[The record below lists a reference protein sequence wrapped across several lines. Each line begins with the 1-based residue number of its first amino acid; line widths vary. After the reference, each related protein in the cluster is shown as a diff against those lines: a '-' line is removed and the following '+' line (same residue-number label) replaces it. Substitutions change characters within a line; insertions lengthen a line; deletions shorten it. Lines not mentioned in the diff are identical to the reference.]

1 MQKIKELFLKFDKW
15 LTSLGYKMYP
25 ELTKHMK
32 LIFLLFLPTIAIS
45 QSSSDGADISIEYLG
60 TTLDASKP
68 LSKVQVNDTIVLAL
82 DINNLDS
89 AHDVTYAHID
99 LMYHTSAF
107 ARVGNPTWKTP
118 SNAQNSLFSWTNVG
132 FTPSSNY
139 DVNDMWAQWNHG
151 TYATSSGWNVDH
163 WQSISTTPFGDDTY
177 GHFVELKFKVKDAG
191 SAHDYSKN
199 IYATMARVA
208 DNTGS
213 TEYVYPF
220 GEVRAHP
227 VQHIS
232 HTPLEDLDSNL
243 YISVD
248 TNDNVDPTKLKV
260 VIKEDGTVVAT
271 LPLDGSGDVTVTD
284 YIISSSKTYTME
296 LAYNGSGNDN
306 YKTDW
311 LDNAFTISDVAYLLT
326 ETEGGVGHGNAGGVI
341 SNGISA
347 YNGDLADPKH
357 ELTPQDAYKML
368 THVLGT
374 DIFSDSYF
382 DKSFY
387 TVKSSEYDAFTM
399 SKFVNK
405 DTLNVKLID
414 TLTPDWTQT
423 QNKWEYKTGILGDVN
438 LNYSSAQAQQAEQAT
453 ITRQTS
459 SEVKK
464 ANTKSDVTFESKIE
478 DDKFIVEIKTNDKNL
493 SAAQFKVKYDDTRI
507 TFNEIIYDTGNLT
520 TNFAFAENGLIN
532 LGSINQQGKSIKTE
546 STYKIVFDKPASITS
561 PVGLAS
567 IRNYDAANLNGEL
580 VILEFK

>member
-1 MQKIKELFLKFDKW
+1 M
-15 LTSLGYKMYP
+15 
-25 ELTKHMK
+25 
-32 LIFLLFLPTIAIS
+32 S
-45 QSSSDGADISIEYLG
+45 QTSSDGADISIEYLG

-107 ARVGNPTWKTP
+107 ARVSDPVWKTP

-132 FTPSSNY
+132 FTPSSDY
-139 DVNDMWAQWNHG
+139 DENDMWAQWNHG
-151 TYATSSGWNVDH
+151 AYATSSGWNVDH

-177 GHFVELKFKVKDAG
+177 GHFVELKFKVKNAG
-191 SAHDYSKN
+191 SAHDYTKN

-208 DNTGS
+208 DNTGN

-220 GEVRAHP
+220 GKVRAHP
-227 VQHIS
+227 VQYIS

-243 YISVD
+243 YISID

-260 VIKEDGTVVAT
+260 VIKEDGTIVAT
-271 LPLDGSGDVTVTD
+271 LPLDGSGDITVTD
-284 YIISSSKTYTME
+284 YIISSDKIYTIE
-296 LAYNGSGNDN
+296 LAYNGSGDDN

-326 ETEGGVGHGNAGGVI
+326 ETEGGVGHGDAGAVI

-347 YNGDLADPKH
+347 YNGDLADPEHK
-357 ELTPQDAYKML
+357 LTPQDAYKML

-387 TVKSSEYDAFTM
+387 AVKAEDYDAFTM

-405 DTLNVKLID
+405 DTLNAKLID
-414 TLTPDWTQT
+414 TLTPDWSQT

-438 LNYSSAQAQQAEQAT
+438 LNYSSAQAQQAEQSEQPS

-459 SEVKK
+459 SEVKR
-464 ANTKSDVTFESKIE
+464 ANSTSDITFESKIE
-478 DDKFIVEIKTNDKNL
+478 DDKFIVEIKTNDENI
-493 SAAQFKVKYDDTRI
+493 SAIQFKVKYDDAKI

-532 LGSINQQGKSIKTE
+532 LGSINQQGKGIKTE
-546 STYKIVFDKPASITS
+546 SIYKIVFDKPANITS

-567 IRNYDAANLNGEL
+567 IRNYDAANLNGKL

>member
-1 MQKIKELFLKFDKW
+1 MQKIKELFIKFDKW
-15 LTSLGYKMYP
+15 LTALGYKIYP

-32 LIFLLFLPTIAIS
+32 LIFLLFLPTMLIA
-45 QSSSDGADISIEYLG
+45 QTSSDGADISIEYLG
-60 TTLDASKP
+60 TTLDANKP
-68 LSKVQVNDTIVLAL
+68 LSKVQVNDTIILAL

-99 LMYHTSAF
+99 LMYHTSTF
-107 ARVGNPTWKTP
+107 ARIGNPIWKTP

-260 VIKEDGTVVAT
+260 VIKEDGTVVAS

-296 LAYNGSGNDN
+296 LAYNGSGDDN

-326 ETEGGVGHGNAGGVI
+326 ETEGGVGHGDAGAVI
-341 SNGISA
+341 NNGISA

-382 DKSFY
+382 DKTFY
-387 TVKSSEYDAFTM
+387 AVKSSEYDAFAM

-405 DTLNVKLID
+405 DTLNVKLVD
-414 TLTPDWTQT
+414 TLTPDWSQT

-438 LNYSSAQAQQAEQAT
+438 LNYSSAQSQQQEQAT

-478 DDKFIVEIKTNDKNL
+478 DDKLVVEIKTNDENL
-493 SAAQFKVKYDDTRI
+493 SAAQFKVKYDDTKI

-532 LGSINQQGKSIKTE
+532 LGSINQQGKGIKTE
-546 STYKIVFDKPASITS
+546 STYKIVFDKPANITS